1 MSTGDVAA
9 FMRRM
14 AVDKQLRGELAAVA
28 CTRGFVFTPD
38 ELGEVDFEAA
48 CGRLLEKQ
56 GMNEDEPER
65 IDTDPG
71 FGIIEIPA

>member
-14 AVDKQLRGELAAVA
+14 AIDKQLRGELAAVA
-28 CTRGFVFTPD
+28 STRGFVFTPD
-38 ELGEVDFEAA
+38 ELGTVDFEAA
-48 CGRLLEKQ
+48 CGRLLDKPSVK
-56 GMNEDEPER
+56 DESFERPE
-65 IDTDPG
+65 TDPG

>member
-14 AVDKQLRGELAAVA
+14 AIDAQLRNEMTAVA
-28 CTRGFVFTPD
+28 STRGFVFTPD
-38 ELGEVDFEAA
+38 ELAEVDFDAA
-48 CGRLLEKQ
+48 CGRLLEPKKPGDQ
-56 GMNEDEPER
+56 TTDLIE
-65 IDTDPG
+65 TDPG

>member
-14 AVDKQLRGELAAVA
+14 AVDEQLRGELAAVA
-28 CTRGFVFTPD
+28 CTRGFVFTPE
-38 ELGEVDFEAA
+38 ELRAVDFEAA
-48 CGRLLEKQ
+48 CGRLVDLPKVNEEAVDRLE
-56 GMNEDEPER
+56 
-65 IDTDPG
+65 TDPG